1 MDEPVTVEGDLS
13 SDNRGLGLMGDEGGA
28 CRTFVSTLTAF
39 LSKYGGG
46 IVFCLSLDGVGIS
59 TLISRFRFPSVFADS
74 HASEA

>member
-1 MDEPVTVEGDLS
+1 MSL
-13 SDNRGLGLMGDEGGA
+13 DNRGLGFLGDEGGTW
-28 CRTFVSTLTAF
+28 RTFASTSTAF

-59 TLISRFRFPSVFADS
+59 TLISRFRFPSVFVDS